1 MDKKI
6 NTETI
11 QMGKKSIAL
20 ICLLCYNKYP
30 YNVLLC
36 ASGSSCASD
45 RITNG
50 IIILRLLGKN
60 KWKNNK
66 VTTAPGVW
74 RDE

>member
-1 MDKKI
+1 MRVWI
-6 NTETI
+6 F
-11 QMGKKSIAL
+11 L
-20 ICLLCYNKYP
+20 
-30 YNVLLC
+30 
-36 ASGSSCASD
+36 ASD